1 MLINKIDNIEYFILD
16 DIGEYLEE
24 SAKLIV
30 SGGQWSDVNYIKTSL
45 LHSEYFVI
53 AVLNGKLI
61 GVSVAKN
68 KIKYK
73 DIIYCVGGLLSVDI
87 NFRKLGVAT
96 NLLKFR
102 NDAGSKYGINLFL
115 ATINPNNKGSITTVT
130 KLGYEYWNDIYY
142 SESFY
147 EKRYYKLIN
156 DIDDN
161 ILTEMF
167 GDKNY

>member
-130 KLGYEYWNDIYY
+130 KLGYKYWNDIYY

-167 GDKNY
+167 GDKNS